1 MNNEKMW
8 VSNSDNYIILIWFIY
23 YDIQHLELND
33 KAVDIW
39 VTKQLKLPRISPNY
53 KLN

>member
-1 MNNEKMW
+1 MNNEI
-8 VSNSDNYIILIWFIY
+8 IILIWFIY

-33 KAVDIW
+33 KADIW